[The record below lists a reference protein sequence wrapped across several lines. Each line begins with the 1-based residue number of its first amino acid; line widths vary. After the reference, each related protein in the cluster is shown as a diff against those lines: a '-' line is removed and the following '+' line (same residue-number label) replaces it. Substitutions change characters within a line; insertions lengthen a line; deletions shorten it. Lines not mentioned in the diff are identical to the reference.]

1 MLSPSRMGSSL
12 WLLVLCAAC
21 GAQSSTPDTNTDV
34 TAMQGVTPASA
45 GISGGGSGARA
56 VATGAAGVTSATAGR
71 GGAVSVVAATAGAS
85 GGAAKAGSAGLAAA
99 AGTGNRGDVVT
110 EGGAG
115 SAGTA
120 GMSVA
125 TAGASGGGGSSS
137 VASTCTVAP
146 ITEEMRKKYQHM
158 DEAYYTKYASAN
170 GVIVGT
176 GPKVADEA
184 VLRYCQFLTEMVSNE
199 KIRKAMIDD
208 EMWFT
213 MIDEDEQLS
222 DLPQIDRMYGTS
234 LNQRARGLGSLTP
247 TICAEDSIMCL
258 PGDRWRGDCICPHE
272 AGHTLYSSGI
282 ARVSEYSDRLDKI
295 TSDIRSSGR
304 LSNAYVWMDGNANGM
319 IAWGIQAWYDCAID
333 GEMGGYHSDI
343 NTRSELQSE
352 LPELYQ
358 LLSEILPTDNKYED
372 CYANP

>member
-1 MLSPSRMGSSL
+1 MLNGCRIGSRL
-12 WLLVLCAAC
+12 WLLALCAAC
-21 GAQSSTPDTNTDV
+21 SAQSSTPDIKTDV
-34 TAMQGVTPASA
+34 PATQGVLPPGA
-45 GISGGGSGARA
+45 GISGGASGKPAIG
-56 VATGAAGVTSATAGR
+56 VGAAGVTAAVAGR
-71 GGAVSVVAATAGAS
+71 SGAGGTVPTVTVAAGAS
-85 GGAAKAGSAGLAAA
+85 GGAGRAGNEGLGAA
-99 AGTGNRGDVVT
+99 GNRGDIVT

-125 TAGASGGGGSSS
+125 TAGASGGSSA
-137 VASTCTVAP
+137 VTSTCTVAP
-146 ITEEMRKKYQHM
+146 ITEEMRQKYQHM
-158 DEAYYTKYASAN
+158 DEPYYTKYASAN

-184 VLRYCQFLTEMVSNE
+184 VLRYCQFLSEMVSNE
-199 KIRKAMIDD
+199 KIREAMIDD
-208 EMWFT
+208 KMWFT

-282 ARVSEYSDRLDKI
+282 AKVSEYSDRLDKI

-343 NTRSELQSE
+343 NTRAELQSE

-358 LLSEILPTDNKYED
+358 LLSELLPTDNKYED

>member
-1 MLSPSRMGSSL
+1 MLSGCRIGSSF
-12 WLLVLCAAC
+12 WLLALCAAC
-21 GAQSSTPDTNTDV
+21 SAQSSTPDIKTDV
-34 TAMQGVTPASA
+34 PAMQGVIPPGA
-45 GISGGGSGARA
+45 GVSGGASGNTAI
-56 VATGAAGVTSATAGR
+56 ATGAAGAAGR
-71 GGAVSVVAATAGAS
+71 SGAGGTVPTETAAAGAS
-85 GGAAKAGSAGLAAA
+85 GGAAKAGNGGLAAA
-99 AGTGNRGDVVT
+99 GNRGDVVT
-110 EGGAG
+110 EGG
-115 SAGTA
+115 AGTA

-137 VASTCTVAP
+137 VSSTCVVAP
-146 ITEEMRKKYQHM
+146 ITDEMRRQYDNM
-158 DEAYYTKYASAN
+158 DEPYYTKYASAN

-199 KIRKAMIDD
+199 KIHKAMLADK
-208 EMWFT
+208 MWFT

-222 DLPQIDRMYGTS
+222 DLPQIERAYGTS

-272 AGHTLYSSGI
+272 SGHTLYSSGI
-282 ARVSEYSDRLDKI
+282 ARVPEYSDRLDKI

-304 LSNAYVWMDGNANGM
+304 LANAYVWMDGNANGM

-333 GEMGGYHSDI
+333 GDMGGYHSDI
-343 NTRSELQSE
+343 NTRAELQSE

>member
-1 MLSPSRMGSSL
+1 MLT
-12 WLLVLCAAC
+12 AA
-21 GAQSSTPDTNTDV
+21 
-34 TAMQGVTPASA
+34 
-45 GISGGGSGARA
+45 
-56 VATGAAGVTSATAGR
+56 
-71 GGAVSVVAATAGAS
+71 AGAS
-85 GGAAKAGSAGLAAA
+85 GGAAKAGNGGLAAP
-99 AGTGNRGDVVT
+99 GNRGDGVT
-110 EGGAG
+110 EGG
-115 SAGTA
+115 AGTA

-125 TAGASGGGGSSS
+125 TAGASGGGGSGS
-137 VASTCTVAP
+137 VSSTCVVAP
-146 ITEEMRKKYQHM
+146 ITDEMRRQYDNM
-158 DEAYYTKYASAN
+158 DEPYYTKYASAN

-199 KIRKAMIDD
+199 KIRKAMVADK
-208 EMWFT
+208 MWFT

-222 DLPQIDRMYGTS
+222 DLPQIERAYGTS

-272 AGHTLYSSGI
+272 SGHTLYSSGI
-282 ARVSEYSDRLDKI
+282 ARVPEYSDRLDKI
-295 TSDIRSSGR
+295 TADIRSSGR

-333 GEMGGYHSDI
+333 GDMGGYHSDI
-343 NTRSELQSE
+343 NTRAELQSE

>member
-1 MLSPSRMGSSL
+1 M
-12 WLLVLCAAC
+12 
-21 GAQSSTPDTNTDV
+21 
-34 TAMQGVTPASA
+34 
-45 GISGGGSGARA
+45 SGGASGKPAI
-56 VATGAAGVTSATAGR
+56 ATGAAGVTASFAGR
-71 GGAVSVVAATAGAS
+71 SGAGGTLSAAAGAS
-85 GGAAKAGSAGLAAA
+85 GGAAKAGNGGLAAA
-99 AGTGNRGDVVT
+99 GNRGDVVT
-110 EGGAG
+110 EGG
-115 SAGTA
+115 AGTA

-146 ITEEMRKKYQHM
+146 ITAEMRQKYQHM

-184 VLRYCQFLTEMVSNE
+184 VLRYCQFLSEMVSNE

-208 EMWFT
+208 KMWFT

-333 GEMGGYHSDI
+333 GDMGGYHSDI
-343 NTRSELQSE
+343 NTRAELQSE